1 MSRKLKIPK
10 EEYQKVID
18 IYLSGK
24 SIPETA
30 NYFNVSDGLI
40 FYILKKCNIQRRSVK
55 EGNSLKWKN
64 NDFKNNQIE
73 KRTGKS
79 SGALGKKWKL
89 KHIKKCPTNTEE
101 NNHFWKGGKTKI
113 SQQIRN
119 SVEYRIW
126 RIEVFKRDWYT
137 CQICGAKN
145 KKGKKYIFDADHIY
159 PLYKIIDDFEIKSY
173 EDAISCEKLWDID
186 NGRCLCRKCHKKTE
200 SWGTNQYKEKN

>member
-1 MSRKLKIPK
+1 MFSDEDKANIASMYVNGASLK
-10 EEYQKVID
+10 EVGQKFD
-18 IYLSGK
+18 I
-24 SIPETA
+24 SIA
-30 NYFNVSDGLI
+30 AVH
-40 FYILKKCNIQRRSVK
+40 YILKKQNVERRSLSSA
-55 EGNSLKWKN
+55 NSLKW
-64 NDFKNNQIE
+64 NDPAFKENQIN
-73 KRTGKS
+73 KRKGKP

-89 KHIKKCPTNTEE
+89 KHIKKYPTNTEE